1 MWSVRRA
8 RVFFLAIGTAGTA
21 WAACGSTGG
30 SPDAALDAARADS
43 TPGADAA
50 AQDGGPPLL
59 WVDFAAVGCERFDPS
74 VPACRGTAPLVL
86 RFVALAPA
94 PVDSYVWSFGDGGS
108 NGDASP
114 LHTFAQPGSY
124 AVSLAVG
131 GSGGTAQRERDGYVV
146 VDAAPLGAGC
156 TAGSQC
162 ATGLECVL
170 GFCARGCA
178 QASCDTGAVCAGLGD
193 GPESWQRPLCL
204 RACAGD
210 GDCAAGLR
218 CRELRSGAGD
228 AWVKGCFTG
237 ALGDDGQSCVD
248 PHGTLDD
255 GLCASGSCRD
265 LGARG
270 LCALPCGG
278 AEACA
283 SYAACATMHSGE
295 SLCLARCGSC
305 AGDPWL
311 GCEMP
316 GGAGDLGFEAPA
328 GSYCAPRRCVGGD
341 CGPDGLCQGGFCR
354 ANR

>member
-1 MWSVRRA
+1 MVKWSVRWA
-8 RVFFLAIGTAGTA
+8 PAFFLAA
-21 WAACGSTGG
+21 WGACGSAGG
-30 SPDAALDAARADS
+30 TLDAPAADAPRADAAPA
-43 TPGADAA
+43 ADAA

-59 WVDFAAVGCERFDPS
+59 WVDFAAVGCAHFDLA
-74 VPACRGTAPLVL
+74 VPACRGTAPLTL

-94 PVDSYVWSFGDGGS
+94 PVDSYVWSFGDGAS
-108 NGDASP
+108 DGDASP
-114 LHTFAQPGSY
+114 VHTFAQPGSY

-131 GSGGTAQRERDGYVV
+131 GGGGTAQRERDGYVV
-146 VDAAPLGAGC
+146 VEAAPLGATCADG
-156 TAGSQC
+156 GQC

-178 QASCDTGAVCAGLGD
+178 QADCGAGAVCADLGN
-193 GPESWQRPLCL
+193 GAAGWQRPLCL
-204 RACAGD
+204 RACAAD

-218 CRELRSGAGD
+218 CRELRGTGG
-228 AWVKGCFTG
+228 WVKGCFTD
-237 ALGDDGQSCVD
+237 LLRDDGQSCVD
-248 PHGTLDD
+248 PDGTLDD
-255 GLCASGSCRD
+255 ALCASGSCQD

-278 AEACA
+278 QTCA
-283 SYAACATMHSGE
+283 SYAACARMNTGE

-305 AGDPWL
+305 AADPWL

-316 GGAGDLGFEAPA
+316 GGTGDLGFQAPA
-328 GSYCAPRRCVGGD
+328 GSYCAPRRCAGGD